1 MLVGTPVILLRE
13 GTERAQGSEAQKE
26 IIRAARA
33 IADSVR
39 STLGPRGRDKMLV
52 DSLGDVVITNDGAT
66 ILKQMEIEHPA
77 AKMLAEVAKAQDQEC
92 GDGTKTSVILTGELL
107 HRAEELIAEKVHPTL
122 IVRGYQIA
130 AERALER
137 LEAIARPVGPSDLE
151 LLRRIAMTSMISKG
165 VGGYR
170 VELADLA
177 VRAVREVMDTR
188 GTRPVFDRKNVQ
200 VVRRQGGD
208 IRDTELIEGHIVE
221 GAGVHPAMPKLVESA
236 KIALFEAP
244 LEVKKTEFNAEIRIT
259 ESSQVES
266 FLREEERMV
275 QTMVEAVVRSGAT
288 VVFAEKG
295 IDDLAAEHLARAGVL
310 ALRRVKRSDLE
321 LLARAT
327 GARLVARPVDIEPTD
342 LGAAARVEERKIGDD
357 RLTLIT
363 GCPHAKA
370 VTILIRGG
378 TTHVVE
384 EVDRSLADAI
394 MTVGTALED
403 GRVVTGAGAAAV
415 ELSQHLRDF
424 AASVGGREQMAV
436 EAFADALE
444 IIPVTLAENAGM
456 DTINTLIELRRL
468 HKGGVMQAGVNVLEG
483 TVSNMDEIAV
493 EPIRVDRQI
502 LRGATETSTMLLRIE
517 DVISAKRS
525 PAPPA
530 GPKRPGM
537 SGEEFA

>member
-1 MLVGTPVILLRE
+1 MLAGTPVILLRE
-13 GTERAQGSEAQKE
+13 GTERAQGSEAQNE

-221 GAGVHPAMPKLVESA
+221 GAGVHSAMPKLVESA

-259 ESSQVES
+259 ESAQVES

-275 QTMVEAVVRSGAT
+275 QTMVEAIVRSGAT

-468 HKGGVMQAGVNVLEG
+468 HKGGAMQAGVNVLEG

-502 LRGATETSTMLLRIE
+502 LRGATETSTMLLRID

-525 PAPPA
+525 PAPPT
-530 GPKRPGM
+530 GPKGPGM

>member
-1 MLVGTPVILLRE
+1 MLAGTPVILLRE
-13 GTERAQGSEAQKE
+13 GTERAQGSEAQNE

-221 GAGVHPAMPKLVESA
+221 GAGVHSAMPKLVESA

-259 ESSQVES
+259 ESAQVES

-275 QTMVEAVVRSGAT
+275 QTMVEAIVRSGAT

-468 HKGGVMQAGVNVLEG
+468 HKGGAMQAGVNVQEG

-502 LRGATETSTMLLRIE
+502 LRGATETSTMLLRID

-525 PAPPA
+525 PAPPT
-530 GPKRPGM
+530 GPKGPGM

>member
-1 MLVGTPVILLRE
+1 MLAGTPVILLRE
-13 GTERAQGSEAQKE
+13 GTERAQGSEAQNE

-221 GAGVHPAMPKLVESA
+221 GAGVHSAMPKLVESA

-259 ESSQVES
+259 ESAQVES

-275 QTMVEAVVRSGAT
+275 QTMVEAIVRSGAT

-415 ELSQHLRDF
+415 ELSQHLRDL

-468 HKGGVMQAGVNVLEG
+468 HKGGAMQAGVNVLEG

-502 LRGATETSTMLLRIE
+502 LRGATETSTMLLRID

-525 PAPPA
+525 PTPPA
-530 GPKRPGM
+530 GPKGPGM